1 MKDVKGVAGTR
12 SDGQRDGR
20 DDGRMHTR
28 PDEGFSIAPPPLPP
42 PPPTS
47 DDNKGVKS
55 QVIHP
60 SSD

>member
-12 SDGQRDGR
+12 SDGQKDGWNDGR
-20 DDGRMHTR
+20 THTLT
-28 PDEGFSIAPPPLPP
+28 DEGFSKA